1 MNAPRPFAIDFR
13 RLPHS
18 AGAGAALLLAGAF
31 AASACAAWYAN
42 IDGEF
47 ERAEAQTTEMKR
59 MMRRAPGRVDESRS
73 DAREMQQEVRA
84 ANAVIQQM
92 AIPWDRLFSEIE
104 STVDAEVGLL
114 SIQPD
119 VGNRLVRISGEARNF
134 NAMLAYS
141 RRLENTDL
149 LHNVVLLGHEIKT
162 QDPQRPVL
170 FAMSVGW
177 SEQP

>member
-1 MNAPRPFAIDFR
+1 MNMVRALAINF
-13 RLPHS
+13 HS
-18 AGAGAALLLAGAF
+18 RSGNARTGAVLLLSGVF
-31 AASACAAWYAN
+31 AASACLAWYAV
-42 IDGEF
+42 IDSEF

-59 MMRRAPGRVDESRS
+59 MMRRAPGQVEESRG
-73 DAREMQQEVRA
+73 DARELQQEVRM

-92 AIPWDRLFSEIE
+92 TIPWDQLFIEIE
-104 STVDAEVGLL
+104 STADAEVGLL

-119 VGNRLVRISGEARNF
+119 VANRLVRINGEARNF

-141 RRLENTDL
+141 RRLESADL
-149 LHNVVLLGHEIKT
+149 LRNVVLLSHEVKT

-177 SEQP
+177 GGQP